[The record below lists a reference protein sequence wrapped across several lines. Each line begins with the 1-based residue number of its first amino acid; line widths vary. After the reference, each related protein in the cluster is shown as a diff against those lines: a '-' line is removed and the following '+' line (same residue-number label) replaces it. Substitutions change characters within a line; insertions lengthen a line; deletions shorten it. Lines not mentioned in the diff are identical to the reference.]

1 MAEELV
7 HLYVELCSDGTLLA
21 YNPDKSLNRTFT
33 DLLSWNKLK
42 QIYALTTLSSQQR
55 KGIDRELNIK
65 YVKYSFKNT
74 QTNESIEI
82 PSTHIKSIVTN
93 IKGSDS

>member
-1 MAEELV
+1 MPEELT

-21 YNPDKSLNRTFT
+21 FYPDKSLNRTFT
-33 DLLSWNKLK
+33 DLLSWSKLK
-42 QIYALTTLSSQQR
+42 QIYALTTLSSAKR

-65 YVKYSFKNT
+65 YVKYYFKNT

-82 PSTHIKSIVTN
+82 PPEHIKAIATN
-93 IKGSDS
+93 IKGE

>member
-1 MAEELV
+1 MPEELI

-21 YNPDKSLNRTFT
+21 YYPDKSLNRTFT
-33 DLLSWNKLK
+33 DLLGWGKLK
-42 QIYALTTLSSQQR
+42 QIHALTTLTSGQR

-65 YVKYSFKNT
+65 YVKYYFKNT

-82 PSTHIKSIVTN
+82 PSEHIRAIAIN
-93 IKGSDS
+93 IKGGDI